1 MIKKIFIVVLSVFC
15 TLFIGVANAEPVFKE
30 YSDRFEVYTVG
41 GSAGKIASVDGTD
54 FFLCR
59 RVKGESFK
67 CAADDFSAEEF
78 LNDFAAQIRFI
89 EETEEGTSYYAF
101 SESIKYSKTLNGERI
116 NLHVFVGKTQVTVG
130 SPVIYGSF

>member
-1 MIKKIFIVVLSVFC
+1 MIKKIFIVVLSVVC
-15 TLFIGVANAEPVFKE
+15 TLFVGAVNGEPVFKE

-41 GSAGKIASVDGTD
+41 GSAGKIASVGGTD

-67 CAADDFSAEEF
+67 CAAEFFSVEEF
-78 LNDFAAQIRFI
+78 LNDFAAQIMFT
-89 EETEEGTSYYAF
+89 EETKEGTSYYAF
-101 SESIKYSKTLNGERI
+101 SESIKYSKTFNDKRI
-116 NLHVFVGKTQVTVG
+116 NLHVFVGSEQVTVG